1 MINYLLAAYHLF
13 GAELLVVLDTASKWR
28 IQELEEGSFVLIRFV
43 TLPTFLGN
51 LQEVTIMP
59 LLEEYTLDPCI

>member
-1 MINYLLAAYHLF
+1 MINYLLVAYHLF
-13 GAELLVVLDTASKWR
+13 GAELLVALDTASKWR
-28 IQELEEGSFVLIRFV
+28 NQELEEGSFVLIGFV
-43 TLPTFLGN
+43 TLPTFLVN